1 MSLRLLIAALLA
13 AAPLAAADLQRLTVS
28 TPDGPRLA
36 LVALPDGPPRPG
48 RPLVLLFHG
57 HMGSAA
63 NTLGQ
68 GRLPASPLAAWR
80 PIADREGVV
89 VAALDGARGT
99 DGKQGWN
106 DGRPGDAG
114 NPTTDDV
121 AFARAVVARLQA
133 EQHTDPARVC
143 AMGMS
148 NGGVFSL
155 RLAREPGLPLAAV
168 AAVCA
173 SLPGDRTPPPPPRPV
188 SVLLV
193 AGTEDPLMPYAGGQ
207 VHFYEKRRGAVL
219 GTEATLAYW
228 READRLRGQPV
239 VEALPH
245 SRERRARGEDTRLV
259 RSTWGP
265 AAGPQVQ
272 LLKVEGG
279 GHCEPSLA
287 HRLGWLYT
295 KVCGPQNHDAETA
308 EEAWRFFRDKRS
320 SGAEQLRRP

>member
-1 MSLRLLIAALLA
+1 MSLRRILPCLLA
-13 AAPLAAADLQRLTVS
+13 AVLPAAQIQRLTLQ

-36 LVALPDGPPRPG
+36 LVALPDGPARPG

-68 GRLPASPLAAWR
+68 GRLPASPLAAWL

-89 VAALDGARGT
+89 VAALDGARGA

-121 AFARAVVARLQA
+121 AFAKALVARLHA
-133 EQHTDPARVC
+133 EQRTDPSRVY

-173 SLPGDRTPPPPPRPV
+173 SMPGDRLPPAPPRPV

-193 AGTEDPLMPYAGGQ
+193 AGTEDPLMPYGGGQ
-207 VHFYEKRRGAVL
+207 VHFHERLRGAVL
-219 GTEATLAYW
+219 GVEPTLAYW
-228 READRLRGQPV
+228 KAAAGLRGQPV
-239 VEALPH
+239 AEALPH
-245 SRERRARGEDTRLV
+245 AGGRRPRGEDTRLT

-265 AAGPQVQ
+265 SAGPQVQ

-295 KVCGPQNHDAETA
+295 KVCGPQNHDAEAA
-308 EEAWRFFRDKRS
+308 EEAWRFFRDKRAPS
-320 SGAEQLRRP
+320 